1 MKKLL
6 LIVTAMVLTFTLA
19 GCNGGSDTDNPV
31 GTDPVIAGIV
41 EGGTIEVKVG
51 GQLDLSSITAKDS
64 DGNDLEVKITGAY
77 NLNVV
82 GDYDA
87 VVSAKDAAGNKTSIN
102 VKVSVV
108 AETCEENP
116 DQEICK
122 TDVEKAQE
130 KYADLGI
137 YNVDMDNNGTP
148 DWEEVDL
155 DLTMGFSYYGID
167 DDNNAVWKNV
177 LKFMEQYPNIH
188 VTRDPLFAGGW
199 EGGDDGLLILQEAA
213 AAEGTLP
220 DIFFNP
226 KGAETYDKGMTLDL
240 TPYIETDQEAT
251 FITPNALSGMRTYD
265 NLEIWGI
272 PWQGVGPITA
282 VNTTLL
288 DQLGIEKPSYD
299 WTYDEYEALRD
310 QVKVI
315 NANGQ
320 CVFPGVIDFSY
331 FGANYFDSVPN
342 GYRGYNTVTQRF
354 DFADATNYGAWMEK
368 VALEAKNGYH
378 FYDMTVIAP
387 EQLALKCPDITDSWT
402 DGREAIHTIYLWEF
416 NAAIDRMVNKGFD
429 VDIYPYPIAP
439 EGGTTATY
447 TYHDYYSINRA
458 LEADRVKA
466 EAAFELVKWL
476 TYGLDGLTSRWSLID
491 ELNVLDE
498 NGVSPFV
505 NGTYYL
511 MDYIQGWPITSNP
524 EVLAMHPLVK
534 GFSEDSGGLDRYN
547 FAAFKNE
554 AFQYQMSNANPYPR
568 QIPAFASV
576 ANWFEPWTIK
586 DQMRDESLSWVD
598 IAPNIQAQLNDDI
611 EEYLRN
617 YLGVNND

>member
-1 MKKLL
+1 MKKVLL
-6 LIVTAMVLTFTLA
+6 LILAMAFSFTLA
-19 GCNGGSDTDNPV
+19 SCGGGAIDDDGSV
-31 GTDPVIAGIV
+31 LPVISGIS

-51 GQLDLSSITAKDS
+51 QSIDLSGISAVDK
-64 DGNDLEVKITGAY
+64 DGNSLTVRIIGAY
-77 NLNVV
+77 DLNTV
-82 GDYDA
+82 GEYDA
-87 VVSAKDAAGNKTSIN
+87 QLSATDADGNKTTLN
-102 VKVSVV
+102 VKVNVV

-122 TDVEKAQE
+122 TDVERAQE
-130 KYADLGI
+130 KYQELGI
-137 YNVDMDNNGTP
+137 YNVDLDQNGTP
-148 DWEEVDL
+148 DWQEVAI

-167 DDNNAVWKNV
+167 DDNNAVWMNV
-177 LKFMEQYPNIH
+177 KKFMEKYPNIT
-188 VTRDPLFAGGW
+188 VTRDPLFSGGW

-240 TPYIETDQEAT
+240 TPYIETDEEAT
-251 FITPNALSGMRTYD
+251 YITPNALSGMRTYD
-265 NLEIWGI
+265 NLEIWGV

-282 VNTTLL
+282 VNITLL
-288 DQLGIEKPSYD
+288 NQLGITPPSYD
-299 WTYDEYEALRD
+299 WTYEEYEAIRD
-310 QVKVI
+310 QIKTI

-342 GYRGYNTVTQRF
+342 GYRGYNIVTQRF
-354 DFADATNYGAWMEK
+354 DFADATNYGKWMEQ

-378 FYDMTVIAP
+378 FWDLTVIAP
-387 EQLALKCPDITDSWT
+387 EQLAVKCPDVTDSWT
-402 DGREAIHTIYLWEF
+402 DGRRAINTIYLWEF
-416 NAAIDRMVNKGFD
+416 NAAVDRMVNKGLEI
-429 VDIYPYPIAP
+429 DIYPYPIAP

-447 TYHDYYSINRA
+447 TYHDYYSLNRA
-458 LEADRVKA
+458 LENDRVKA
-466 EAAFELVKWL
+466 EAAYQLVKWL
-476 TYGLDGLTSRWSLID
+476 TYGEEGLESRWSLID

-511 MDYIQGWPITSNP
+511 MDFIQGWPITSNP
-524 EVLAMHPLVK
+524 KVMEMHPLVK
-534 GFSEDSGGLDRYN
+534 GFDENSGGLDRYN
-547 FAAFKNE
+547 FVAFQNE

-598 IAPNIQAQLNDDI
+598 IAPSIQAQLNEDI

-617 YLGVNND
+617 YLGVNN

>member
-1 MKKLL
+1 MKKVLL
-6 LIVTAMVLTFTLA
+6 LILAMAFSFTLA
-19 GCNGGSDTDNPV
+19 SCGGGTTDDEGSV
-31 GTDPVIAGIV
+31 LPVISGIS

-51 GQLDLSSITAKDS
+51 QSIDLSSISAVDK
-64 DGNDLEVKITGAY
+64 DGNSLTVRIIGAY
-77 NLNVV
+77 DLNTV
-82 GDYDA
+82 GEYDA
-87 VVSAKDAAGNKTSIN
+87 QLTATDADGNKTTLN

-122 TDVEKAQE
+122 TDVERAQE
-130 KYADLGI
+130 KYQELGI
-137 YNVDMDNNGTP
+137 YNVDLDQNGTP
-148 DWEEVDL
+148 DWQEVSI

-167 DDNNAVWKNV
+167 DDNNAVWMNV
-177 LKFMEQYPNIH
+177 KKFMEKYPNIT
-188 VTRDPLFAGGW
+188 VTRDPLFSGGW

-240 TPYIETDQEAT
+240 TPYIETDEEAT
-251 FITPNALSGMRTYD
+251 YITPNALSGMRTYD
-265 NLEIWGI
+265 NLEIWGV

-282 VNTTLL
+282 VNITLL
-288 DQLGIEKPSYD
+288 NQLGITPPSYD
-299 WTYDEYEALRD
+299 WTYEEYEAIRD
-310 QVKVI
+310 QIKTI

-342 GYRGYNTVTQRF
+342 GYRGYNIVTQRF
-354 DFADATNYGAWMEK
+354 DFADATNFGKWMEQ

-378 FYDMTVIAP
+378 FWDLTVIAP
-387 EQLALKCPDITDSWT
+387 EQLAVKCPDVTDSWT
-402 DGREAIHTIYLWEF
+402 DGRRAINTIYLWEF
-416 NAAIDRMVNKGFD
+416 NAAIDRMVNKGFEI
-429 VDIYPYPIAP
+429 DIYPYPIAP

-447 TYHDYYSINRA
+447 TYHDYYSLNRA
-458 LEADRVKA
+458 LENDRVKA
-466 EAAFELVKWL
+466 EAAYQLVKWL
-476 TYGLDGLTSRWSLID
+476 TYGEEGLESRWSLID

-511 MDYIQGWPITSNP
+511 MDFIQGWPITSNP
-524 EVLAMHPLVK
+524 NVMAMHPLVK
-534 GFSEDSGGLDRYN
+534 GFDENSGGLDRYN
-547 FAAFKNE
+547 FTAFQNE

-598 IAPNIQAQLNDDI
+598 IAPSIQAQLNEDI

-617 YLGVNND
+617 YLGVNN